1 MIAELDRRDADA
13 AYNFYRTIQG
23 THDSASLGGK
33 MFVTKA
39 HKFFQSITEPRSF
52 TIRSIDNPSTTFDIE
67 FSSTIAHHTFGADQA
82 LAGHLMSS
90 IKNGESCY
98 LRPLS
103 AVSPSFD
110 SFLYQHKMP
119 RFGCQPLIALQ
130 MTTAAT
136 HPISIKGLARIQVS
150 LKPEVPE
157 LNKLRPTTATKL
169 IILFV
174 VPDPI
179 AASFV
184 KQNIKNA
191 KKVAHWGPKTTQY
204 VLGLPVREVMRS

>member
-1 MIAELDRRDADA
+1 
-13 AYNFYRTIQG
+13 
-23 THDSASLGGK
+23 
-33 MFVTKA
+33 
-39 HKFFQSITEPRSF
+39 
-52 TIRSIDNPSTTFDIE
+52 
-67 FSSTIAHHTFGADQA
+67 
-82 LAGHLMSS
+82 
-90 IKNGESCY
+90 
-98 LRPLS
+98 
-103 AVSPSFD
+103 
-110 SFLYQHKMP
+110 
-119 RFGCQPLIALQ
+119 

-136 HPISIKGLARIQVS
+136 HPISIKGLARIQAS

-169 IILFV
+169 IIPFV